1 MPVQQFAQAFM
12 KQERFA
18 LGPRAEETDDDES
31 SQRSIG
37 FLAQLGLF
45 DKAPLA
51 FGFGCLLGLSSPGF
65 DFWWLAWIGLVPL
78 LLLVQ
83 SCQASPRRHFDAG
96 VISLLFG
103 FGYYL
108 VCLRWYLG
116 LYPLSWL
123 GLHDVLAIQGVG
135 IIWILE
141 SAHQALLFLGFG
153 LLLATLPMRA
163 GFFPHFERPYFP
175 YLISAPLIWV
185 FFQWV
190 IGPQEFFLGTPV
202 NQLAYSQY
210 QQPAIIQMAKL
221 GGSQLLDIMI
231 VITNCAIA
239 AFLFEHGRLVQRL
252 GRRVDWFSSKSGV
265 AVDLFLVLL
274 CVLGL
279 SFWGEGEVTAS
290 IFKKEDQKP
299 AVPIIDVAVLQGNV
313 TIEDERLGLV
323 TPAQVAATYAQ
334 LGTGLGASL
343 LVLPEGVAG
352 SVQKE
357 PGMLLPALQQITARE
372 KKACI
377 VGIIETVDKATFNA
391 AASLHDGSLK
401 DPIYA
406 KRRLVPFGEFFPGG
420 FITGF
425 LPQPVKHLL
434 LGADQPF
441 VKAAQL
447 QLLNSVWGKVGTSIC
462 VEVIYPNLVAQEVR
476 NGASLLVNLSNLAW
490 FHSSSLNRQ
499 ILACAQMRAVENGRY
514 LVLSTNTGTSAVID
528 PCGTVVSQSIFG
540 KRGVLLDRVQFL
552 YKKTPFTKMWWL

>member
-1 MPVQQFAQAFM
+1 MPVQLFAQAFM

-18 LGPRAEETDDDES
+18 LGPRAEEVDDDES
-31 SQRSIG
+31 TERSIG
-37 FLAQLGLF
+37 FLSRLGLF

-65 DFWWLAWIGLVPL
+65 DFWWLAWVGLVPL
-78 LLLVQ
+78 FLLIQ
-83 SCQASPRRHFDAG
+83 SCQTSMRRYFDAG
-96 VISLLFG
+96 IISLLFG

-123 GLHDVLAIQGVG
+123 GLNDILAIQGVG
-135 IIWILE
+135 LVWILE
-141 SAHQALLFLGFG
+141 SAHQALLFLCFG

-175 YLISAPLIWV
+175 YLLSVPLIWI

-210 QQPAIIQMAKL
+210 QQPAVIQMAKL

-231 VITNCAIA
+231 VVTNCAIA
-239 AFLFEHGRLVQRL
+239 AFLFEHARLVPRL

-265 AVDLFLVLL
+265 AVDLFLVLC

-279 SFWGEGEVTAS
+279 SFWGREEVTAS
-290 IFKKEDQKP
+290 LLNQQNMQP
-299 AVPIIDVAVLQGNV
+299 AVPEIDVAVLQGNV
-313 TIEDERLGLV
+313 TIEDERLGLI
-323 TPAQVAATYAQ
+323 TPREIAGTYSQ

-343 LVLPEGVAG
+343 LVLPEGVVG
-352 SVQKE
+352 SSQKE
-357 PGMLLPALQQITARE
+357 PGMLMPSLQQITAKE
-372 KKACI
+372 KKACV
-377 VGIIETVDKATFNA
+377 VGTIESVDKVTFNA
-391 AASLHDGSLK
+391 AAALSDGILK

-406 KRRLVPFGEFFPGG
+406 KRRLVPFGEYFPGG
-420 FITGF
+420 FITNF
-425 LPQPVKHLL
+425 LPAPVKHLL

-441 VKAAQL
+441 VKAPQL
-447 QLLNSVWGKVGTSIC
+447 ELLNSVWGKIGTSIC

-499 ILACAQMRAVENGRY
+499 ILAAAQMRAVENGRY

-540 KRGVLLDRVQFL
+540 KRGILLDRVQFL
-552 YKKTPFTKMWWL
+552 YKKTPFTRMWWL